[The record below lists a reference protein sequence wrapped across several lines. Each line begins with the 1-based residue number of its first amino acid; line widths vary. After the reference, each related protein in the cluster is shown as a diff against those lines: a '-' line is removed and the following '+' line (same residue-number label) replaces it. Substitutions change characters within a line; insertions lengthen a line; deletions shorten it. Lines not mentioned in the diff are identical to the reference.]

1 MITRSNK
8 IFCLCLTGVICL
20 AVGAV
25 MGPRY
30 FSRILDLR
38 DLNTV
43 SIINRDQF
51 SFLEQSSDQLV
62 DQVKLLNSIGNSGNL
77 MLLSNYSDQETWQNN
92 TLIAQITDQVALAAG
107 NGYIPWLEPGI
118 YENYLMEIMKKQASK
133 EAPAFY
139 DWMNELK
146 FAKYYSLTCESD
158 PDSHMMQ
165 MMNLWYLRF
174 SDEQTFD
181 YYFLVNASTCQIYY
195 AEIYNLLTDSEADDS
210 WTESPQNA
218 ATVAEV
224 FYGEEYAEQF
234 ASGAFYY
241 YQASDFQTVYGDEGR
256 NYDCLSVL
264 RLEEGESAYIE
275 MQKHE
280 QNTQLKY
287 PIYGYSVGI
296 RGLADKIQ
304 KNMN

>member
-77 MLLSNYSDQETWQNN
+77 MLLSNYSDQETWQNS

-107 NGYIPWLEPGI
+107 DGYIPWLEPGI
-118 YENYLMEIMKKQASK
+118 YENYFMEIMKKQASK

-195 AEIYNLLTDSEADDS
+195 AEIYNLLTDREADDS

-280 QNTQLKY
+280 KNTQLKH

>member
-8 IFCLCLTGVICL
+8 IFCLCLTGVLCL
-20 AVGAV
+20 AAGTIL
-25 MGPRY
+25 GPRY

-38 DLNTV
+38 DLNAV
-43 SIINRDQF
+43 SIIKRDQF

-62 DQVKLLNSIGNSGNL
+62 DQIDLLNSIGNGGNL
-77 MLLSNYSDQETWQNN
+77 LLLSNYSDQKNWQNS
-92 TLIAQITDQVALAAG
+92 TLIAQVTDQVALATG
-107 NGYIPWLEPGI
+107 DGYIPWLEPGI
-118 YENYLMEIMKKQASK
+118 YENYLMEIMKKQTSK
-133 EAPAFY
+133 EALAFY

-195 AEIYNLLTDSEADDS
+195 AEIYNLLTDREADDS

-234 ASGAFYY
+234 AAGAFYY
-241 YQASDFQTVYGDEGR
+241 YQASDFQTV
-256 NYDCLSVL
+256 
-264 RLEEGESAYIE
+264 
-275 MQKHE
+275 
-280 QNTQLKY
+280 
-287 PIYGYSVGI
+287 
-296 RGLADKIQ
+296 
-304 KNMN
+304 

>member
-1 MITRSNK
+1 MIRK
-8 IFCLCLTGVICL
+8 INRRFFICLCGVIGL
-20 AVGAV
+20 AVGTII
-25 MGPRY
+25 GPRY
-30 FSRILDLR
+30 FSRMLDQTN
-38 DLNTV
+38 LNTV
-43 SIINRDQF
+43 SVVNRDSF

-77 MLLSNYSDQETWQNN
+77 MLLSNYSDQETWQNS

-107 NGYIPWLEPGI
+107 DGYIPWLEPGI
-118 YENYLMEIMKKQASK
+118 YENYLMETGKKEVAK
-133 EAPAFY
+133 EASAFY
-139 DWMNELK
+139 DWMDELR

-195 AEIYNLLTDSEADDS
+195 AEIYNLLTDRKADDS
-210 WTESPQNA
+210 WTELPQNA
-218 ATVAEV
+218 TTIAEV
-224 FYGEEYAEQF
+224 FYGEEYTEQF

-241 YQASDFQTVYGDEGR
+241 YQANDFQIVYGDEGR

-280 QNTQLKY
+280 KNTQLKH

>member
-62 DQVKLLNSIGNSGNL
+62 DQIDLLNSIGNGGNL
-77 MLLSNYSDQETWQNN
+77 LLLSNYSDQKNWQNS

-107 NGYIPWLEPGI
+107 DGYIPWLEPGI
-118 YENYLMEIMKKQASK
+118 YENYLMEIMKRQASK

-195 AEIYNLLTDSEADDS
+195 AEIYNLLTDREADDS

>member
-1 MITRSNK
+1 MITRSNN

-77 MLLSNYSDQETWQNN
+77 MLLSNYSDQETWQNS

-107 NGYIPWLEPGI
+107 DGYIPWLEPGI

-195 AEIYNLLTDSEADDS
+195 AEIYNLLTDREADDS

>member
-8 IFCLCLTGVICL
+8 IFCLCLTGVLCL
-20 AVGAV
+20 AAGTIL
-25 MGPRY
+25 GPRY

-38 DLNTV
+38 DLNAV
-43 SIINRDQF
+43 SIIKRDQF

-62 DQVKLLNSIGNSGNL
+62 DQIDLLNSIENGGNL
-77 MLLSNYSDQETWQNN
+77 LLLSNYSDQKNWQNS
-92 TLIAQITDQVALAAG
+92 TLIAQVTDQVALATG
-107 NGYIPWLEPGI
+107 DGYIPWLEPGI
-118 YENYLMEIMKKQASK
+118 YENYLMEIMKKQTAK
-133 EAPAFY
+133 EALAFY

-195 AEIYNLLTDSEADDS
+195 AEIYNLLTDREADDS

-218 ATVAEV
+218 AIVADV

-234 ASGAFYY
+234 AAGAFYY

-280 QNTQLKY
+280 QNTQLKH

>member
-8 IFCLCLTGVICL
+8 IFCLCLTGVLCL
-20 AVGAV
+20 AAGTIL
-25 MGPRY
+25 GPRY

-38 DLNTV
+38 DLNAV
-43 SIINRDQF
+43 SIIKRDQF

-62 DQVKLLNSIGNSGNL
+62 DQIDLLNSIGNGGNL
-77 MLLSNYSDQETWQNN
+77 LLLSNYSDQKNWQNS
-92 TLIAQITDQVALAAG
+92 TLIAQVTDQVALATG
-107 NGYIPWLEPGI
+107 DGYIPWLEPGI
-118 YENYLMEIMKKQASK
+118 YENYLMEIMKKQTAK
-133 EAPAFY
+133 EALAFY

-195 AEIYNLLTDSEADDS
+195 AEIYNLLTDREADDS

-218 ATVAEV
+218 ATVGEV

-234 ASGAFYY
+234 AAGAFYY

-264 RLEEGESAYIE
+264 RLEEEESAYIE

-280 QNTQLKY
+280 QNTQLKH

-296 RGLADKIQ
+296 RGLGDKIQ

>member
-77 MLLSNYSDQETWQNN
+77 MLLSNYSDQETWQNS

-107 NGYIPWLEPGI
+107 DGYIPWLEPGI

-195 AEIYNLLTDSEADDS
+195 AEIYNLLTDREADDS

-280 QNTQLKY
+280 KNTQLKY

>member
-8 IFCLCLTGVICL
+8 IFCLCLTGVLCL
-20 AVGAV
+20 AAGTIL
-25 MGPRY
+25 GPRY
-30 FSRILDLR
+30 FSRIMDLR
-38 DLNTV
+38 DLNAV
-43 SIINRDQF
+43 SIIKRNQF
-51 SFLEQSSDQLV
+51 SFLEQNSDQLV
-62 DQVKLLNSIGNSGNL
+62 DQIDLLNSIGNEGNL
-77 MLLSNYSDQETWQNN
+77 LLLSNYSDQETWQNS

-107 NGYIPWLEPGI
+107 DGYIPWLEPGI
-118 YENYLMEIMKKQASK
+118 YDNYLMAAMKKQASK

-195 AEIYNLLTDSEADDS
+195 AEIYNLLTDREADDS

-218 ATVAEV
+218 ATVGEV

-234 ASGAFYY
+234 AAGAFYY

-280 QNTQLKY
+280 QSTQLKH

-296 RGLADKIQ
+296 RGLGDKIQ

>member
-77 MLLSNYSDQETWQNN
+77 MLLSNYSDQETWQNS

-107 NGYIPWLEPGI
+107 DGYIPWLEPGI

-195 AEIYNLLTDSEADDS
+195 AEIYNLLTDREADDS

-264 RLEEGESAYIE
+264 RLEEGESAYID

>member
-77 MLLSNYSDQETWQNN
+77 MLLSNYSDQETWQNS

-107 NGYIPWLEPGI
+107 DGYIPWLEPGI

-195 AEIYNLLTDSEADDS
+195 AEIYNLLTDREADDS

-218 ATVAEV
+218 ATVTEV

>member
-8 IFCLCLTGVICL
+8 IFCLCLTGVLCL
-20 AVGAV
+20 AAGTIL
-25 MGPRY
+25 GPRY

-38 DLNTV
+38 DLNAV
-43 SIINRDQF
+43 SIIKRDQF

-62 DQVKLLNSIGNSGNL
+62 DQIDLLNSIGNGGNL
-77 MLLSNYSDQETWQNN
+77 LLLSNYSDQKNWQNS
-92 TLIAQITDQVALAAG
+92 TLIAQVTDQVALATG
-107 NGYIPWLEPGI
+107 DGYIPWLEPGI
-118 YENYLMEIMKKQASK
+118 YENYLMEIMKKQTSK
-133 EAPAFY
+133 EALAFY

-195 AEIYNLLTDSEADDS
+195 AEIYNLLTDREADDS

-218 ATVAEV
+218 ATVADV

-234 ASGAFYY
+234 AAGAFYY

-280 QNTQLKY
+280 QNTQLKH

-296 RGLADKIQ
+296 RGLGDKIQ

>member
-51 SFLEQSSDQLV
+51 SFLAQSSDQLV

-77 MLLSNYSDQETWQNN
+77 MLLSNYSDQETWQNS

-107 NGYIPWLEPGI
+107 DGYIPWLEPGI

-195 AEIYNLLTDSEADDS
+195 AEIYNLLTDREADDS

-264 RLEEGESAYIE
+264 RLEKGESAYIE

>member
-1 MITRSNK
+1 
-8 IFCLCLTGVICL
+8 
-20 AVGAV
+20 
-25 MGPRY
+25 
-30 FSRILDLR
+30 
-38 DLNTV
+38 
-43 SIINRDQF
+43 
-51 SFLEQSSDQLV
+51 
-62 DQVKLLNSIGNSGNL
+62 
-77 MLLSNYSDQETWQNN
+77 
-92 TLIAQITDQVALAAG
+92 
-107 NGYIPWLEPGI
+107 
-118 YENYLMEIMKKQASK
+118 MEIMKKQASK

-195 AEIYNLLTDSEADDS
+195 AEIYNLLTDREADDS

>member
-8 IFCLCLTGVICL
+8 IFCLCLTGVLCL
-20 AVGAV
+20 AAGTIL
-25 MGPRY
+25 GPRY

-38 DLNTV
+38 DLNAV
-43 SIINRDQF
+43 SIIKRDQF

-77 MLLSNYSDQETWQNN
+77 MLLSNYSDQETWQNS

-107 NGYIPWLEPGI
+107 DGYIPWLEPGI

-133 EAPAFY
+133 EALAFY

-195 AEIYNLLTDSEADDS
+195 AEIYNLLTDREADDS
-210 WTESPQNA
+210 WTESPQNT

-234 ASGAFYY
+234 AAGAFYY
-241 YQASDFQTVYGDEGR
+241 YQASDFQIVYGDEGTMTACQCCVWKR
-256 NYDCLSVL
+256 
-264 RLEEGESAYIE
+264 A
-275 MQKHE
+275 KA
-280 QNTQLKY
+280 
-287 PIYGYSVGI
+287 PI
-296 RGLADKIQ
+296 
-304 KNMN
+304 

>member
-8 IFCLCLTGVICL
+8 IFCLCLTGVLCL
-20 AVGAV
+20 AAGTIL
-25 MGPRY
+25 GPRY

-38 DLNTV
+38 DLNAV
-43 SIINRDQF
+43 SIIKRDQF

-62 DQVKLLNSIGNSGNL
+62 DQIDLLNSIGNGGNL
-77 MLLSNYSDQETWQNN
+77 LLLSNYSDQKNWQNS
-92 TLIAQITDQVALAAG
+92 TLIAQVTDQVALATG
-107 NGYIPWLEPGI
+107 DGYIPWLEPGI
-118 YENYLMEIMKKQASK
+118 YENYLMEIMKKQTSK
-133 EAPAFY
+133 EALAFY

-195 AEIYNLLTDSEADDS
+195 AEIYNLLTDREADDS

-234 ASGAFYY
+234 AAGAFYY

-264 RLEEGESAYIE
+264 RLEEEESAYIE

-280 QNTQLKY
+280 QNTQLKH

-296 RGLADKIQ
+296 RGLGDKIQ

>member
-62 DQVKLLNSIGNSGNL
+62 DQVKLLNSIGNNGNL
-77 MLLSNYSDQETWQNN
+77 MLLSNYSDQETWQNS
-92 TLIAQITDQVALAAG
+92 TLIAQITDQVALASG
-107 NGYIPWLEPGI
+107 DGYIPWLEPGI

-133 EAPAFY
+133 EALAFY

-195 AEIYNLLTDSEADDS
+195 AEIYNLLTDIEADDS
-210 WTESPQNA
+210 WTEMPSNA
-218 ATVAEV
+218 STDETL
-224 FYGEEYAEQF
+224 FYGPEYIEQF
-234 ASGAFYY
+234 ASGSFYY
-241 YQASDFQTVYGDEGR
+241 YQADDYLMVYGSEGQK
-256 NYDCLSVL
+256 YDCLSVL
-264 RLEEGESAYIE
+264 HLEDEVTYVELVNLG
-275 MQKHE
+275 
-280 QNTQLKY
+280 QNTGLKRKL
-287 PIYGYSVGI
+287 YGYGVGI
-296 RGLADKIQ
+296 RGVGDKIQ
-304 KNMN
+304 KYMK

>member
-8 IFCLCLTGVICL
+8 IFCLCLTGVLCL
-20 AVGAV
+20 AAGTIL
-25 MGPRY
+25 GPRY

-38 DLNTV
+38 DLNAV
-43 SIINRDQF
+43 SIIKRDQF

-77 MLLSNYSDQETWQNN
+77 MLLSNYSDQETWQNS

-107 NGYIPWLEPGI
+107 DGYIPWLEPGI

-133 EAPAFY
+133 EALAFY

-195 AEIYNLLTDSEADDS
+195 AEIYNLLTDREADDS
-210 WTESPQNA
+210 WTESPQNT

-234 ASGAFYY
+234 AAGAFYY

-280 QNTQLKY
+280 QNTQLKH

-296 RGLADKIQ
+296 RGLGDKIQ

>member
-77 MLLSNYSDQETWQNN
+77 MLLSNYSDQETWQNS

-107 NGYIPWLEPGI
+107 DGYIPWLEPGI
-118 YENYLMEIMKKQASK
+118 YENYFMEIMKKQASK

-165 MMNLWYLRF
+165 MINLWYLRF

-181 YYFLVNASTCQIYY
+181 YYFLVNAATCQIYY
-195 AEIYNLLTDSEADDS
+195 AEIYNLLTDREADDS

-224 FYGEEYAEQF
+224 FYGEDYAEQF

-241 YQASDFQTVYGDEGR
+241 YQANDFQIVYGDEGR

-304 KNMN
+304 QNMN

>member
-8 IFCLCLTGVICL
+8 IFCLCLTGVLCL
-20 AVGAV
+20 AAGTIL
-25 MGPRY
+25 GPRY

-38 DLNTV
+38 DLNAV
-43 SIINRDQF
+43 SIIKRDQF

-62 DQVKLLNSIGNSGNL
+62 DQIDLLNSIENGGNL
-77 MLLSNYSDQETWQNN
+77 LLLSNYSDQKNWQNS
-92 TLIAQITDQVALAAG
+92 TLIAQVTDQVALATG
-107 NGYIPWLEPGI
+107 DGYIPWLEPGI
-118 YENYLMEIMKKQASK
+118 YENYLMEIMKKQTSK
-133 EAPAFY
+133 EALAFY

-195 AEIYNLLTDSEADDS
+195 AEIYNLLTDREADDS
-210 WTESPQNA
+210 WTESPQNT

-234 ASGAFYY
+234 AAGAFYY

-264 RLEEGESAYIE
+264 RLEEEESAYIE

-280 QNTQLKY
+280 QNTQLKH

-296 RGLADKIQ
+296 RGLGDKIQ

>member
-8 IFCLCLTGVICL
+8 IFCLCLTGVLCL
-20 AVGAV
+20 AAGTIL
-25 MGPRY
+25 GPRY

-51 SFLEQSSDQLV
+51 SFLEQSSDQLS
-62 DQVKLLNSIGNSGNL
+62 DQIELLNSIGSSGNL
-77 MLLSNYSDQETWQNN
+77 MLLSNYSDQETWQNS
-92 TLIAQITDQVALAAG
+92 TLIAQVTDQVALAAG
-107 NGYIPWLEPGI
+107 DGYIPWLEPGI

-195 AEIYNLLTDSEADDS
+195 AEIYNLLTDREADDS
-210 WTESPQNA
+210 WTESQQNI
-218 ATVAEV
+218 ATITEV

-280 QNTQLKY
+280 QNTQLKH

>member
-77 MLLSNYSDQETWQNN
+77 MLLSNYSDQETWQNS

-107 NGYIPWLEPGI
+107 DGYIPWLEPGI
-118 YENYLMEIMKKQASK
+118 YENYFMEIMKKQASK

-165 MMNLWYLRF
+165 MINLWYLRF

-195 AEIYNLLTDSEADDS
+195 AEIYNLLTDREADDS

-280 QNTQLKY
+280 KNTQLKH

-296 RGLADKIQ
+296 RGLGDKIQ

>member
-77 MLLSNYSDQETWQNN
+77 MLLSNYSDQETWQNS

-107 NGYIPWLEPGI
+107 DGYIPWLEPGI

-195 AEIYNLLTDSEADDS
+195 AEIYNLLTDREADDS

-280 QNTQLKY
+280 KNTQLKH

>member
-51 SFLEQSSDQLV
+51 SFLEQSSDQLI

-77 MLLSNYSDQETWQNN
+77 MLLSNYSDQETWQNS

-107 NGYIPWLEPGI
+107 DGYIPWLEPGI

-195 AEIYNLLTDSEADDS
+195 AEIYNLLTDREADDS

-224 FYGEEYAEQF
+224 FYGEEYMEQF

>member
-43 SIINRDQF
+43 SIINRDQC

-77 MLLSNYSDQETWQNN
+77 MLLSNYSDQETWQNS

-107 NGYIPWLEPGI
+107 DGYIPWLEPGI
-118 YENYLMEIMKKQASK
+118 YENYFMEIMKKQASK

-195 AEIYNLLTDSEADDS
+195 AEIYNLLTDREADDS

-280 QNTQLKY
+280 KNTQLKH

-296 RGLADKIQ
+296 RGLGDKIQ

>member
-30 FSRILDLR
+30 FSRILDLK

-77 MLLSNYSDQETWQNN
+77 MLLSNYSDQETWQNS

-107 NGYIPWLEPGI
+107 DGYIPWLEPGI

-195 AEIYNLLTDSEADDS
+195 AEIYNLLTDREADDS

-224 FYGEEYAEQF
+224 FYGEEYMEQF

>member
-51 SFLEQSSDQLV
+51 YFLEQSSDQLV

-77 MLLSNYSDQETWQNN
+77 MLLSNYSDQETWQNS

-107 NGYIPWLEPGI
+107 DGYIPWLEPGI
-118 YENYLMEIMKKQASK
+118 YENYFMEIMKKQASK

-195 AEIYNLLTDSEADDS
+195 AEIYNLLTDREADDS

-280 QNTQLKY
+280 KNTQLKH

>member
-77 MLLSNYSDQETWQNN
+77 MLLSNYSDQETWQNS
-92 TLIAQITDQVALAAG
+92 TLIAQITDQVALAVG
-107 NGYIPWLEPGI
+107 DGYIPWLEPGI

-133 EAPAFY
+133 EALAFY

-195 AEIYNLLTDSEADDS
+195 AEIYNLLTDREADDS

-218 ATVAEV
+218 ATVGEV

-234 ASGAFYY
+234 AAGAFYY
-241 YQASDFQTVYGDEGR
+241 YQASDFQIVYGDEGR

-280 QNTQLKY
+280 QNTQLKH

>member
-77 MLLSNYSDQETWQNN
+77 MLLSNYSDQETWQNS

-107 NGYIPWLEPGI
+107 DGYIPWLEPGI

>member
-51 SFLEQSSDQLV
+51 SFLEQSFDQLI

-77 MLLSNYSDQETWQNN
+77 MLLSNYSDQETWQNS

-107 NGYIPWLEPGI
+107 DGYIPWLEPGI

-195 AEIYNLLTDSEADDS
+195 AEIYNLLTDREADDS

-264 RLEEGESAYIE
+264 RLKEGESAYIE

>member
-8 IFCLCLTGVICL
+8 IFCLCLTGVLCL
-20 AVGAV
+20 AAGAI

-62 DQVKLLNSIGNSGNL
+62 DQIKLLNSIGNGGNL
-77 MLLSNYSDQETWQNN
+77 MLLSNYSDQETWQNS
-92 TLIAQITDQVALAAG
+92 TLIAQITDQAALASG
-107 NGYIPWLEPGI
+107 DGYIPWLEPGI
-118 YENYLMEIMKKQASK
+118 YDNYVTTTGDKQSAK
-133 EAPAFY
+133 ESLAFF

-174 SDEQTFD
+174 SDDQTFD

-195 AEIYNLLTDSEADDS
+195 AEIYNLLTDMEGDDS
-210 WTESPQNA
+210 WTETPSNA
-218 ATVAEV
+218 STDETL
-224 FYGEEYAEQF
+224 FYGPEYIEQF
-234 ASGAFYY
+234 ASGSFYY
-241 YQASDFQTVYGDEGR
+241 YQAYDYLMVYGSEGQK
-256 NYDCLSVL
+256 YDCLSVL
-264 RLEEGESAYIE
+264 HLEEGETAYIE
-275 MQKHE
+275 MRMHE
-280 QNTQLKY
+280 KNTHLKQ